1 LRPRGLE
8 AKEGKMKVGVIG
20 CGYWGPNLVRNF
32 LQLPEVT
39 GVACCDLDTTK
50 LERVKRLFP
59 SVETTTRAEDLLLD
73 EKIEAIAVATPVH
86 THHSLGEMVLKH
98 RKHLLVE
105 KPMANSS
112 RRCLELI
119 ELASEVNRLVM
130 VGHTF
135 EYTAA
140 VNKIKEIV
148 ASGELGD
155 ILYVSSTR
163 VNLGL
168 FQQDINV
175 IWDLA
180 PHDISI
186 INYVL
191 GKSPVGVNAQG
202 SSHYK
207 KGIEDVAT
215 LTLNYDNGLV
225 AFIHVSWLDPNKI
238 RRTTF
243 VGSKKMLVYDDISAQ
258 EKIKIY
264 DKGVEAPPYY
274 ETYGEFHF
282 SYRYGDIFVPR
293 IEDYEPLRAEVAHFV
308 DCIKHGKIPRSDGF
322 SGLRVVSVLEAAQR
336 SLRAQGRFMP
346 VVYRGVSNHGVLHPI
361 GQRELQILRAG

>member
-1 LRPRGLE
+1 
-8 AKEGKMKVGVIG
+8 MKVGVIG

-32 LQLPEVT
+32 LQLPDVKGVT
-39 GVACCDLDTTK
+39 CCDTDETK
-50 LERVKRLFP
+50 LARVGRLFP
-59 SVETTTRAEDLLLD
+59 TVELTTRVEDLLED
-73 EKIEAIAVATPVH
+73 PKIEAVAVATPVH
-86 THHSLGEMVLKH
+86 THHVLGEMILKGG
-98 RKHLLVE
+98 KHLMVE

-112 RRCLELI
+112 KRCLELI
-119 ELASEVNRLVM
+119 ELASEMNRLIM

-140 VNKIKEIV
+140 VNKIKEII
-148 ASGELGD
+148 ASGELGE

-191 GKSPVGVNAQG
+191 DKSPLGVNAQG
-202 SSHYK
+202 TSHYK

-215 LTLNYDNGLV
+215 VTLNYDNGMI
-225 AFIHVSWLDPNKI
+225 AFVHVSWLDPNKI

-243 VGSKKMLVYDDISAQ
+243 VGTKKMLVYDDISTQ

-274 ETYGEFHF
+274 ETFGEFHF
-282 SYRYGDIFVPR
+282 AYRYGDIFSPR
-293 IEDYEPLRAEVAHFV
+293 IEDYEPLKVELQHFV
-308 DCIKHGKIPRSDGF
+308 DCIKHNKIPRSDGF
-322 SGLRVVSVLEAAQR
+322 SGLKVVSVLEAAQR
-336 SLRAQGRFMP
+336 SIKAQGRFMP
-346 VVYRGVSNHGVLHPI
+346 VLYRGLANHKAAHPI
-361 GQRELQILRAG
+361 NGMEMAVAKLG